1 MRRLSP
7 LQRAYWMGYRRAK
20 AQMRP
25 ELDAMARRLDDEV
38 AGLTDEMRAA
48 REQMA
53 RRLDDE
59 IAGLVDEMQGVRN
72 EFHRL
77 KAIEEAVA
85 VERDSDM
92 LLNERWLSLGPAGAP
107 PGALPASSN
116 CEIASSRY
124 DPQGQGAGGEFR
136 ETSSSTTKVHFPWAL
151 VLAFE
156 LT

>member
-1 MRRLSP
+1 
-7 LQRAYWMGYRRAK
+7 
-20 AQMRP
+20 
-25 ELDAMARRLDDEV
+25 
-38 AGLTDEMRAA
+38 
-48 REQMA
+48 MA

-136 ETSSSTTKVHFPWAL
+136 ETGSRGARPSSTTKVHFPLGSRASIRTNLTGSRAFL
-151 VLAFE
+151 VASSAKGNPHVSWP
-156 LT
+156 

>member
-1 MRRLSP
+1 
-7 LQRAYWMGYRRAK
+7 
-20 AQMRP
+20 
-25 ELDAMARRLDDEV
+25 
-38 AGLTDEMRAA
+38 
-48 REQMA
+48 MA

-136 ETSSSTTKVHFPWAL
+136 ETGSRGARPSSTTKVHFPWAL
-151 VLAFE
+151 IQREGKPPCLVAVDRQPRLPSSPYWSPAQGVRSRRRISIRSSNGRGVR
-156 LT
+156 